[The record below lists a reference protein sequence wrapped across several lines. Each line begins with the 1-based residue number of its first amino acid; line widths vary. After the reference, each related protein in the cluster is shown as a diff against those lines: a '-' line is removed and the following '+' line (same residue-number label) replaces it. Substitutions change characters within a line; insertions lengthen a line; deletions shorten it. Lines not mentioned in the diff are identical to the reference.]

1 MLQDT
6 FKLLLILASDTQKE
20 INLVH
25 PGVETCQKSTS
36 FIDQNWAKASKDMC
50 MKDSHAKLFHTHTQ
64 NIQTKFLKKEP
75 PIFFGF
81 FRRGDAS
88 IELSFSHVHI
98 RDLLQKNTVFNNEKH
113 SWLQGTTKKSDPSSM
128 HSTPKNI
135 HAI

>member
-36 FIDQNWAKASKDMC
+36 FIDQNWTKASKDMC
-50 MKDSHAKLFHTHTQ
+50 TKDSHAKLFHTHTQ

-75 PIFFGF
+75 PIFLF
-81 FRRGDAS
+81 F
-88 IELSFSHVHI
+88 
-98 RDLLQKNTVFNNEKH
+98 
-113 SWLQGTTKKSDPSSM
+113 
-128 HSTPKNI
+128 
-135 HAI
+135 